1 MERNKKQM
9 DSAGRSLE
17 ASWTLQTFEGIHSLE
32 LNRNVHVDVF
42 LPPGY
47 AQGHDLLPVLMLND
61 GQDSDNM
68 GLLEILNVL
77 SDEQSVVPFIVIGIF
92 CGERIQE
99 YGVASR
105 ADYKKRGSRAK
116 AYSSFITDHLFPF
129 LESQFRVKSTTG
141 KNAIAG
147 YSLGGLSAMDI
158 AWNHPEVFSFAGA
171 FSGAFWWR
179 KRDLDKGYTE
189 ADRIMHAEIHHGTFK
204 PGMKFWFQAGT
215 QDEAADRNNN
225 GIIDAIDDTLDLISA
240 LITKGYKPYYDVVYH
255 EVKNGRHDVPTWGKA
270 MPYFLRWAFGKK

>member
-1 MERNKKQM
+1 MERHKKQT
-9 DSAGRSLE
+9 DQIARSIE
-17 ASWTLQTFEGIHSLE
+17 TSWALQSFEGIHSLE
-32 LNRNVHVDVF
+32 LNRDVTIDVF

-47 AQGHDLLPVLMLND
+47 AYGQDMLPVLMLND

-77 SDEQSVVPFIVIGIF
+77 SDEQSVVPFIVIGIY

-99 YGVASR
+99 YGVSSR
-105 ADYKKRGSRAK
+105 VDYKKRGSRAK
-116 AYSSFITDHLFPF
+116 AYSAFVTEHLFPF
-129 LESQFRVKSTTG
+129 LESRFRVKSTSRG
-141 KNAIAG
+141 NAIAG

-158 AWNHPEVFSFAGA
+158 AWNNPDIFQLAGA

-179 KRDLDKGYTE
+179 KRDLDIRYTE
-189 ADRIMHAEIHHGTFK
+189 ADRIMHAEIRQGKFK

-215 QDEAADRNNN
+215 QDETADRNGN
-225 GIIDAIDDTLDLISA
+225 GIIDAIDDTLDVISELI
-240 LITKGYKPYYDVVYH
+240 IKGYKPYYDVVYH